1 MFSFFRSS
9 GADADASAP
18 PATPATV
25 QLIIHTDATGKLL
38 RPLGA
43 MVKLGKDYEG
53 DPLNAFMDFED
64 WYAGVG
70 QEVIDDTDT
79 YILTGNN
86 FKFCVRRDAITSYRI
101 EVQ

>member
-1 MFSFFRSS
+1 MFSFFRSTDTD
-9 GADADASAP
+9 DATDAE
-18 PATPATV
+18 TTTV
-25 QLIIHTDATGKLL
+25 QLIIHTNASVKLL
-38 RPLGA
+38 QPLGA
-43 MVKLGKDYEG
+43 MVTLNDDYEG

-64 WYAGVG
+64 WYAGVD

-101 EVQ
+101 EVR